1 MRLLSG
7 LFLFLFVAIT
17 APQLSLAQVQ
27 QIDGIVAV
35 VDGDVVLT
43 SELGYRINSIKTRF
57 QQTDTEL
64 PPDAVLQS
72 QVLDILIMERLQ
84 LAAAHRA
91 GIQISDDQL
100 TQTFSQ
106 MASNNGLSPDQLLAR
121 LVSEGQTP
129 SSVFRDLR
137 QELTIQQV
145 QQASVNRRIFVSETE
160 IDNFLASAEGQFWS
174 APTYN
179 LQHILI
185 PLSANADPQEVINA
199 QTLANSIDQQ
209 LNNGSDFGTLAVQFS
224 SGPAALEGGNIGWRR
239 AVEFQSEL
247 GEVIENAELGI
258 HTKPLRAAGGIHLF
272 KILDFRGGDR
282 EAMILQTKARHI
294 LLKPNTI
301 RSDEETRQE
310 ITELRERILN
320 GEDFSELAREHSEDI
335 GNALRGGDLDWVF
348 PGVMVPEFEE
358 AMNEAE
364 ANIVSQPIKTDFGW
378 HIILVEDRRDV
389 DMSNEILRDQ
399 ARNVIRSRRFDEE
412 LDLWQREI
420 RSDSFIDIAEQ

>member
-272 KILDFRGGDR
+272 KILDFRGGDK

-335 GNALRGGDLDWVF
+335 GLSL
-348 PGVMVPEFEE
+348 
-358 AMNEAE
+358 
-364 ANIVSQPIKTDFGW
+364 I
-378 HIILVEDRRDV
+378 HI
-389 DMSNEILRDQ
+389 
-399 ARNVIRSRRFDEE
+399 
-412 LDLWQREI
+412 
-420 RSDSFIDIAEQ
+420 